1 MKPQSPPWKVT
12 PWITIVCFVNVFYLF
27 SFFLMFCLPGV
38 EKLPSRRAQE
48 WTTPT
53 DQQFSVRVSPY
64 VACVEAEGGEK
75 GTNKQLGKEQNVN
88 NTPRA
93 RPDRLLTATRET
105 KVNRKGTKISKR

>member
-1 MKPQSPPWKVT
+1 M
-12 PWITIVCFVNVFYLF
+12 CFANVFYLF

>member
-1 MKPQSPPWKVT
+1 MKPQFLPLKVT
-12 PWITIVCFVNVFYLF
+12 PWITNCDLFVF
-27 SFFLMFCLPGV
+27 FFLMFCLPGV

-64 VACVEAEGGEK
+64 VACVEAEGSEE
-75 GTNKQLGKEQNVN
+75 GTKKQLGKEHNVN

-105 KVNRKGTKISKR
+105 KVTRKGTKIGKR